1 MYMVNF
7 PFLLLLTSKIFFLY
21 VCVKEQASHPFIN
34 WLITFH
40 ISPQSTFT
48 QVNCFIL
55 KFQKLLMRTRF
66 FPSMKG
72 FVTLSFVYL
81 FRVLS
86 PSSSELLF
94 SNSRSLSSRRCFLHV
109 FQSSGKFKPY
119 TSKVGMRP
127 MCNVHVLKTRPT
139 PISRVRDLLT

>member
-1 MYMVNF
+1 MV
-7 PFLLLLTSKIFFLY
+7 FLY
-21 VCVKEQASHPFIN
+21 VYGKFS
-34 WLITFH
+34 
-40 ISPQSTFT
+40 ISPSFDFKNFLFVCLSERAGIASLFYLTHHFSYFSSVHFHLSKLFHFKIPKSTHANAF
-48 QVNCFIL
+48 
-55 KFQKLLMRTRF
+55 F

-72 FVTLSFVYL
+72 LVTLSFVYL

-119 TSKVGMRP
+119 TSKVGYAAD
-127 MCNVHVLKTRPT
+127 V
-139 PISRVRDLLT
+139 